1 LEPKAHAQF
10 GGRVSNDPKS
20 RRRLVLV
27 TSGRWHDT
35 SRLALAAREAGF
47 EVHLLGPKQ
56 HPVGSLDWVHVAD
69 GYSTLWPIPT
79 VARTLNRTA
88 FDVVVPV
95 DDPAAALL
103 FESHASGRLNEWAAA
118 LLHRSLGDSES
129 FGIRHDRAAV
139 AEIAA
144 DEQLRG
150 PRTWRV
156 PNEAA
161 LPDLVDWTGLPVVLK
176 SDGSSAGEEVIVAN
190 DLEAARAAYRELLRL
205 PRLKSS
211 LGSSVF
217 ERDAYSLRR
226 RLLASRRTVSIQEFV
241 AGEPATLSAV
251 AWEGKVLGEIGL
263 RVIHTRCPNGPATVV
278 EPLQH
283 PDMSRA
289 GEALARRL
297 GLSGFFGLD
306 FILSPDGSTVSLIE
320 LNPRVTPTAYMHTPS
335 LPRPLFHLLGDR
347 VGLDTAVCRAPQ
359 TAERIAV
366 FSHAV
371 DAQADGAVD
380 AHLDIPDAED
390 VVALCRSANA
400 GPVVQT
406 LRSIF

>member
-1 LEPKAHAQF
+1 LEPANPAQS
-10 GGRVSNDPKS
+10 GDRVSDDPKS
-20 RRRLVLV
+20 GRRLVLM
-27 TSGRWHDT
+27 TGGRWHDT

-69 GYSTLWPIPT
+69 GYSTLRP
-79 VARTLNRTA
+79 VAGVTRMLNRTA

-95 DDPAAALL
+95 DDAAAALL

-118 LLHRSLGDSES
+118 LVHLSLGDAES
-129 FGIRHDRAAV
+129 FGVRHDRAAV

-144 DEQLRG
+144 DEQLPG

-156 PNEAA
+156 PDESA
-161 LPDLVDWTGLPVVLK
+161 LPDLVDATGLPVLLK
-176 SDGSSAGEEVIVAN
+176 SDGSSAGEEVVIAH
-190 DLEAARAAYRELLRL
+190 DLQEACAAYRQLLRP
-205 PRLKSS
+205 PRLKSI

-217 ERDAYSLRR
+217 ERDVSSLRR
-226 RLLASRRTVSIQEFV
+226 RLLGSRRAVSIQEFV
-241 AGEPATLSAV
+241 VGEPATLSAV
-251 AWEGKVLGEIGL
+251 AWEGEVLGHIGL
-263 RVIHTRCPNGPATVV
+263 RVIRTRRPNGPATVV

-283 PDMSRA
+283 PEMSRA
-289 GEALARRL
+289 AEALARRL

-306 FILSPDGSTVSLIE
+306 FILSPDGSTASLIE
-320 LNPRVTPTAYMHTPS
+320 LNPRVTPTSYMHLPS

-347 VGLDTAVCRAPQ
+347 VGLNTAVCRAPQ

-371 DAQADGAVD
+371 DAHADD
-380 AHLDIPDAED
+380 AIDVHLDIPDAED
-390 VVALCRSANA
+390 VVALCRSATA